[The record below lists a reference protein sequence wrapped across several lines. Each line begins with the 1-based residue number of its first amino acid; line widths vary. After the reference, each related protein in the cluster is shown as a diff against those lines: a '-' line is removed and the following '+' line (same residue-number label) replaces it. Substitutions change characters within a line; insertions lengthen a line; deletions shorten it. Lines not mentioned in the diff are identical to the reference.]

1 MRVAGRGG
9 GQGALHLT
17 YESAAVRLF
26 NEGRT
31 ETIRSVSLES
41 RRAVEL
47 LEDPAACKAD
57 KIAALKAAA
66 EQHQRYSRDAGCG
79 QGVDRSAPSLP
90 PLPCR
95 AGKE

>member
-1 MRVAGRGG
+1 M
-9 GQGALHLT
+9 
-17 YESAAVRLF
+17 RLF

-47 LEDPAACKAD
+47 LEDPSACKAD

-66 EQHQRYSRDAGCG
+66 
-79 QGVDRSAPSLP
+79 
-90 PLPCR
+90 
-95 AGKE
+95 